1 MKSDVFGRRALA
13 VFSSSRFSSSWFS
26 SSRIASNA
34 FILAMF
40 VLTMVGAMTRPAFAQ
55 KKEVVWS
62 AAEKPL
68 AEAIR
73 GLRGLAD
80 DVRPQATKDLAL
92 KIRQLPATENKLQLA
107 VGLAGRATEGDPGHD
122 TLQEVATTL
131 AETLRERP
139 VPWPEAKPAEGGQ
152 AAAGTSEKGGESVH
166 PGESGAAREPA
177 YPYIELAT
185 LVRYEHVEAAL
196 DNPQFAAALAR
207 LEADDRKREHPEFM
221 LQDLTGKAW
230 SFGELRGKVVLV
242 NFWATWCPPC
252 RKEMPDLETLYER
265 FGPKGLVV
273 LAISDEEAAKVEPF
287 IRERGV
293 RFPVLL
299 DPGRKV
305 NEKFIVEGIP
315 KSFVYDREGKLVA
328 QSIDMRTQKQFLE
341 MLRKAGLE

>member
-1 MKSDVFGRRALA
+1 MKWNDCHRRML
-13 VFSSSRFSSSWFS
+13 VIFT
-26 SSRIASNA
+26 
-34 FILAMF
+34 LAMF
-40 VLTMVGAMTRPAFAQ
+40 VLSIVGVRVTASAQ
-55 KKEVVWS
+55 QKEIVWS

-80 DVRPQATKDLAL
+80 DVRAQTTKDLAL
-92 KIRQLPATENKLQLA
+92 KIRQLPATGNKLKLA
-107 VGLAGRATEGDPGHD
+107 VGLTGRATEGDPGHD

-139 VPWPEAKPAEGGQ
+139 VPWPEEKDSPGKATSAGEG
-152 AAAGTSEKGGESVH
+152 ARAT
-166 PGESGAAREPA
+166 REPA

-196 DNPQFAAALAR
+196 DNPQFGAALAR
-207 LEADDRKREHPEFM
+207 LEADDRKREHPEFT
-221 LQDLTGKAW
+221 LQDLAGKAW
-230 SFGELRGKVVLV
+230 TLGELRGKVVLL

-265 FGPKGLVV
+265 FQPKGLVV
-273 LAISDEEAAKVEPF
+273 LAISDEDAAKVEPF
-287 IRERGV
+287 VRERGV
-293 RFPVLL
+293 KFPVLL

-305 NEKFIVEGIP
+305 NERFIVEGIP
-315 KSFVYDREGKLVA
+315 KSFVYDREGKFVA

-341 MLRKAGLE
+341 MLKKAGLE